1 MKTKTLEELRAF
13 SEGYLQGLWACNA
26 SVQGIDDWVVW
37 DEYDI
42 NFAGADYTGHAKNDN
57 DLHVDAYK
65 AGWTDSIGE
74 PLYSFTIFT
83 SNGEIA

>member
-1 MKTKTLEELRAF
+1 MKTLEELRAF

>member
-1 MKTKTLEELRAF
+1 MKTLEELRAF
-13 SEGYLQGLWACNA
+13 CEGYLQGLWACNA

-74 PLYSFTIFT
+74 PLFSFTIFT

>member
-1 MKTKTLEELRAF
+1 MKTLEELRAF
-13 SEGYLQGLWACNA
+13 CEGYLQGLWACNA
-26 SVQGIDDWVVW
+26 SVHTIDDWVVW

-83 SNGEIA
+83 SEGEIA